1 MPWFPM
7 FIQLRDA
14 PVLIAGGGTVALR
27 KTEKLLPYGPRITVV
42 APDIA
47 PELAALPGLTL
58 CRRPFAESD
67 LQGPPV
73 LVIAAT
79 DDASLNHKISA
90 LCRERRIPVNVVDDP
105 AACGFLFP
113 ALVRRGRLSVGIS
126 TGGASPTAAV
136 WLKER
141 IEHILPPHFGAALDR
156 LEALRPTLK
165 AQVPDEHERA
175 ARFRAAFERE
185 LAVPADDSAALPAG
199 HVALVGAGC
208 GKADLITVR
217 GLRLL
222 RQCTALVYDDLIDD
236 SLLDELPPD
245 AQTFY
250 MGKRSGHHAAPQGEI
265 NAKLIELARAGHRVV
280 RLKGGDP
287 FVFGRGGEEALA
299 LRQAGIDFEV
309 VPGISSA
316 IAIPGEAGIPVTHRG
331 LSREVHIIT
340 AHTKAEEELDYRWY
354 AALEGTLV
362 FLMGLQRLEII
373 ARDLQ
378 AGGMAGDT
386 PAAVISGGNAVH
398 RAAVRAPLCEI
409 AAAARQAGVEAP
421 AIIVVGE
428 VAALDLYNGAI
439 PETE

>member
-1 MPWFPM
+1 MPLFPM
-7 FIQLRDA
+7 FVNLENA
-14 PVLIAGGGTVALR
+14 PVLLAGGGTVALR
-27 KTEKLLPYGPRITVV
+27 KAEKLLPYGAQITVV
-42 APDIA
+42 APDIV

-58 CRRPFAESD
+58 CRRPFEESD
-67 LQGPPV
+67 LQGPPA
-73 LVIAAT
+73 LVIATT
-79 DDASLNHKISA
+79 DDTPLNREIAA
-90 LCRERRIPVNVVDDP
+90 LCKVRRIPVNVVDDLT
-105 AACGFLFP
+105 ACGFVFP
-113 ALVRRGRLSVGIS
+113 ALVNRGRLSVGIS

-141 IEHILPPHFGAALDR
+141 IEALLPLHFADSLER
-156 LEALRPTLK
+156 LEALRPALK
-165 AQVPDEHERA
+165 AREPDEHARA
-175 ARFRAAFERE
+175 ERFRAAFERE
-185 LAVPADDSAALPAG
+185 LAEPAGPAAQTPAG

-236 SLLDELPPD
+236 SLLDELPAD
-245 AQTFY
+245 AMTFY
-250 MGKRSGHHAAPQGEI
+250 MGKRSGRHAAPQGEI

-299 LRQAGIDFEV
+299 LRRAGIDFEV

-316 IAIPGEAGIPVTHRG
+316 IAIPGEAGIPVTHRA

-340 AHTKAEEELDYRWY
+340 AHTKADVTPDYRRY

-362 FLMGLQRLEII
+362 FLMGLQRLEKI
-373 ARDLQ
+373 AADLQ

-386 PAAVISGGNAVH
+386 PAAVISGGNAAH
-398 RAAVRAPLCEI
+398 RAAVRAPLSGI
-409 AAAARQAGVEAP
+409 AAAVRQAGVEAP
-421 AIIVVGE
+421 AVIVVGST
-428 VAALDLYNGAI
+428 AALDLYADI
-439 PETE
+439 Q

>member
-7 FIQLRDA
+7 FVQLKGA
-14 PVLIAGGGTVALR
+14 EALLVGGGTVALR
-27 KTEKLLPYGPRITVV
+27 KAEKLLPYGPHIKVV
-42 APDIA
+42 APDII

-67 LQGPPV
+67 LQGTPA

-79 DDASLNHKISA
+79 DEPALNRNIAA
-90 LCRERRIPVNVVDDP
+90 LCREKRIPVNVVDDP
-105 AACGFLFP
+105 EACGFLFP

-141 IEHILPPHFGAALDR
+141 IESILPPHFGTAMDR
-156 LEALRPTLK
+156 LEALRPALK
-165 AQVPDEHERA
+165 AQVPEERDRA

-185 LAVPADDSAALPAG
+185 LAVPAEPAAESPAG

-208 GKADLITVR
+208 GSADLITVR

-222 RQCTALVYDDLIDD
+222 RQCTALVYDDLIDA
-236 SLLDELPPD
+236 SLLDELP
-245 AQTFY
+245 AGAETFY
-250 MGKRSGHHAAPQGEI
+250 MGKRSGHHAAPQEEI
-265 NAKLIELARAGHRVV
+265 NAKLIELAQAGHRVV

-340 AHTKAEEELDYRWY
+340 AHTRAEERPDYRKY
-354 AALEGTLV
+354 AAMEGTLV
-362 FLMGLQRLEII
+362 FLMGLQRLEKI
-373 ARDLQ
+373 AADLQ

-386 PAAVISGGNAVH
+386 PAAVVSGGNAVH
-398 RAAVRAPLCEI
+398 PAAVRAPLCRI
-409 AAAARQAGVEAP
+409 ARAARTAGVEAP
-421 AIIVVGE
+421 AIILVGN
-428 VAALDLYNGAI
+428 VAALDVYAGLQ
-439 PETE
+439 

>member
-7 FIQLRDA
+7 FVQLNGA
-14 PVLIAGGGTVALR
+14 NALIVGGGKVALR
-27 KTEKLLPYGPRITVV
+27 KAEKLLPYGPRITVV
-42 APDIA
+42 APDFC
-47 PELAALPGLTL
+47 PELEALPGLTF
-58 CRRPFAESD
+58 CRRSFADAD
-67 LQGPPV
+67 LQGPPA

-79 DDASLNHKISA
+79 DDKALNHRISA

-105 AACGFLFP
+105 EACGFLFP

-141 IEHILPPHFGAALDR
+141 IEKLLPPRFADSLDR

-165 AQVPDEHERA
+165 AEVSDEHARA

-185 LAVPADDSAALPAG
+185 LAVPTEPAAQIPAG

-236 SLLDELPPD
+236 GLLDELPAD
-245 AQTFY
+245 ARTFY

-340 AHTKAEEELDYRWY
+340 AHTRAEQQPDYRRY

-362 FLMGLQRLEII
+362 FLMGLQRLEKI
-373 ARDLQ
+373 AADLQ
-378 AGGMAGDT
+378 AGGMAEDI
-386 PAAVISGGNAVH
+386 PAAVVSGGNSAH
-398 RAAVRAPLCEI
+398 RAAVRAPLSGI

-421 AIIVVGE
+421 AVIVVGP
-428 VAALDLYNGAI
+428 VASLDLYADLL
-439 PETE
+439 

>member
-1 MPWFPM
+1 MPLFPM
-7 FIQLRDA
+7 FVNLQNA
-14 PVLIAGGGTVALR
+14 PVLLVGGGTVALR
-27 KTEKLLPYGPRITVV
+27 KAEKLLPYGPHITVV
-42 APDIA
+42 SPAIA

-58 CRRPFAESD
+58 CRRAFAESD
-67 LQGPPV
+67 LQGPPA

-79 DDASLNHKISA
+79 DDASLNHRISA
-90 LCRERRIPVNVVDDP
+90 LCRAQRIPVNVVDDL
-105 AACGFLFP
+105 AACGFVFP
-113 ALVRRGRLSVGIS
+113 ALVQRGRLSVGIC

-141 IEHILPPHFGAALDR
+141 IEALLPPHFAAALDR

-165 AQVPDEHERA
+165 ARVPDEHARA
-175 ARFRAAFERE
+175 ERFRDAFERE
-185 LAVPADDSAALPAG
+185 LAVPAEPAAQTG

-236 SLLDELPPD
+236 SLLDELPAD

-316 IAIPGEAGIPVTHRG
+316 IAIPGEAGIPVTHRA

-340 AHTKAEEELDYRWY
+340 AHTRAEETPDYRRY

-362 FLMGLQRLEII
+362 FLMGLQRLEKI
-373 ARDLQ
+373 AADLQ

-386 PAAVISGGNAVH
+386 PAAVISGGNAAH
-398 RAAVRAPLCEI
+398 RAAVRAPLSGI
-409 AAAARQAGVEAP
+409 AAAARQAGVQAP
-421 AIIVVGE
+421 AVIVVGPT
-428 VAALDLYNGAI
+428 AALDLYADFQ
-439 PETE
+439 

>member
-7 FIQLRDA
+7 FVQLKGA
-14 PVLIAGGGTVALR
+14 EALLVGGGTVALR
-27 KTEKLLPYGPRITVV
+27 KAEKLLPYGPHIKVV
-42 APDIA
+42 APDII

-67 LQGPPV
+67 LQGTPA

-79 DDASLNHKISA
+79 DEPALNRNIAA
-90 LCRERRIPVNVVDDP
+90 LCREKRIPVNVVDDP
-105 AACGFLFP
+105 EACGFLFP

-141 IEHILPPHFGAALDR
+141 IESILPPHFGTALDR
-156 LEALRPTLK
+156 LEALRPALK
-165 AQVPDEHERA
+165 AQVPDERDRA

-185 LAVPADDSAALPAG
+185 LAVPAEPAAESPAG

-208 GKADLITVR
+208 GSADLITVR

-222 RQCTALVYDDLIDD
+222 RQCTALVYDDLIDA
-236 SLLDELPPD
+236 SLLDELP
-245 AQTFY
+245 AGAETFY
-250 MGKRSGHHAAPQGEI
+250 MGKRSGHHAAPQEEI
-265 NAKLIELARAGHRVV
+265 NAKLIELAQAGHRVV

-299 LRQAGIDFEV
+299 LRQACIDFEV

-340 AHTKAEEELDYRWY
+340 AHTRAEERPDYRKY

-362 FLMGLQRLEII
+362 FLMGLQRLETI
-373 ARDLQ
+373 AADLQ

-386 PAAVISGGNAVH
+386 PAAVVSGGNAAH
-398 RAAVRAPLCEI
+398 PAAVRAPLCRI
-409 AAAARQAGVEAP
+409 ARAARTAGVEAP
-421 AIIVVGE
+421 AIILVGN
-428 VAALDLYNGAI
+428 VAALDVYAGLQ
-439 PETE
+439 

>member
-7 FIQLRDA
+7 FVQLKGA
-14 PVLIAGGGTVALR
+14 EALLVGGGTVALR
-27 KTEKLLPYGPRITVV
+27 KAEKLLPYGPHIKVV
-42 APDIA
+42 APDII

-67 LQGPPV
+67 LQGTPA

-79 DDASLNHKISA
+79 DEPALNRNIAA
-90 LCRERRIPVNVVDDP
+90 LCREKRIPVNVVDDP
-105 AACGFLFP
+105 EACGFLFP

-141 IEHILPPHFGAALDR
+141 IESILPPHFGTALDR
-156 LEALRPTLK
+156 LEALRPALK
-165 AQVPDEHERA
+165 AQIPEERDRA

-185 LAVPADDSAALPAG
+185 LAVPARPAAESPAG

-208 GKADLITVR
+208 GSADLITVR

-222 RQCTALVYDDLIDD
+222 RQCTALVYDDLIDA
-236 SLLDELPPD
+236 SLLDELP
-245 AQTFY
+245 AGAETFY
-250 MGKRSGHHAAPQGEI
+250 MGKRSGHHAAPQEEI
-265 NAKLIELARAGHRVV
+265 NAKLIQLAQAGHRVV

-340 AHTKAEEELDYRWY
+340 AHTRAEERPDYRKY

-362 FLMGLQRLEII
+362 FLMGLQRLENI
-373 ARDLQ
+373 AADLQ

-386 PAAVISGGNAVH
+386 PAAVVSGGNAAH
-398 RAAVRAPLCEI
+398 PAAVRAPLCRI
-409 AAAARQAGVEAP
+409 ARAARTAGVEAP
-421 AIIVVGE
+421 AIILVGN
-428 VAALDLYNGAI
+428 VAVLDVYAGLQ
-439 PETE
+439 

>member
-7 FIQLRDA
+7 FVQLKGADA
-14 PVLIAGGGTVALR
+14 LLVGGGTVALR
-27 KTEKLLPYGPRITVV
+27 KAEKLLPYGPRITVV
-42 APDIA
+42 APDII
-47 PELAALPGLTL
+47 PELAVLPGLTL

-67 LQGPPV
+67 LQGTLA

-79 DDASLNHKISA
+79 DDTALNRKIAA
-90 LCRERRIPVNVVDDP
+90 LCREKRIPVNVVDDP
-105 AACGFLFP
+105 EACGFLFP

-141 IEHILPPHFGAALDR
+141 IESILPPHFGTALDR
-156 LEALRPTLK
+156 LEALRPALK
-165 AQVPDEHERA
+165 AQVPDERDRA

-185 LAVPADDSAALPAG
+185 LAVPDEPAAESPAG

-208 GKADLITVR
+208 GSADLITVR

-222 RQCTALVYDDLIDD
+222 RQCTALVYDDLIDA
-236 SLLDELPPD
+236 SLLDELP
-245 AQTFY
+245 AGAETFY
-250 MGKRSGHHAAPQGEI
+250 MGKRSGHHAAPQEEI
-265 NAKLIELARAGHRVV
+265 NAKLIELAQAGHRVV

-340 AHTKAEEELDYRWY
+340 AHTRAEERPDYRKY

-362 FLMGLQRLEII
+362 FLMGLQRLETI
-373 ARDLQ
+373 AADLQ

-386 PAAVISGGNAVH
+386 PAAVVSGGNAAH
-398 RAAVRAPLCEI
+398 PAAVRAPLCRI
-409 AAAARQAGVEAP
+409 ARAARTAGVEAP
-421 AIIVVGE
+421 AIILVGN
-428 VAALDLYNGAI
+428 VAALDVYAGLQ
-439 PETE
+439 

>member
-7 FIQLRDA
+7 FVQLKGADA
-14 PVLIAGGGTVALR
+14 LLVGGGTVALR
-27 KTEKLLPYGPRITVV
+27 KAEKLLPYGPRITVV
-42 APDIA
+42 APDII
-47 PELAALPGLTL
+47 PELAALPGLAL
-58 CRRPFAESD
+58 CRRPFEESD
-67 LQGPPV
+67 LQGHLA

-79 DDASLNHKISA
+79 DDTALNRKIAA
-90 LCRERRIPVNVVDDP
+90 LCREKRIPVNVVDDP
-105 AACGFLFP
+105 EACGFLFP

-141 IEHILPPHFGAALDR
+141 IESILPPHFGAALDR
-156 LEALRPTLK
+156 LEALRPALK
-165 AQVPDEHERA
+165 AQIPEEHDRA

-185 LAVPADDSAALPAG
+185 LAVPVEPNTQTPAG

-236 SLLDELPPD
+236 SLLDELP
-245 AQTFY
+245 AGAETFY
-250 MGKRSGHHAAPQGEI
+250 MGKRSGHHAAPQAEI

-316 IAIPGEAGIPVTHRG
+316 IAIPGEAGIPVTHRAM
-331 LSREVHIIT
+331 SREVHIIT
-340 AHTKAEEELDYRWY
+340 AHTKAEETPDYRRY

-362 FLMGLQRLEII
+362 FLMGLQRLEKI
-373 ARDLQ
+373 AADLQ

-386 PAAVISGGNAVH
+386 PAAVISGGNAAH
-398 RAAVRAPLCEI
+398 RAAVRAPLSGI

-421 AIIVVGE
+421 AVIVVGPT
-428 VAALDLYNGAI
+428 AALDLYADFQ
-439 PETE
+439 

>member
-7 FIQLRDA
+7 FVQLKGA
-14 PVLIAGGGTVALR
+14 EALLVGGGTVALR
-27 KTEKLLPYGPRITVV
+27 KAEKLLPYGPHIKVV
-42 APDIA
+42 APDII

-67 LQGPPV
+67 LQGAPA

-79 DDASLNHKISA
+79 DEPALNRNIAA
-90 LCRERRIPVNVVDDP
+90 LCREKRIPVNVVDDP
-105 AACGFLFP
+105 EACGFLFP

-141 IEHILPPHFGAALDR
+141 IESILPPHFGTALDR
-156 LEALRPTLK
+156 LEAMRPALK
-165 AQVPDEHERA
+165 AQVPDERDRA

-185 LAVPADDSAALPAG
+185 LAVPAEPAAESPAG

-208 GKADLITVR
+208 GSADLITVR

-222 RQCTALVYDDLIDD
+222 RQCTALVYDDLIDA
-236 SLLDELPPD
+236 SLLDELP
-245 AQTFY
+245 AGAETFY
-250 MGKRSGHHAAPQGEI
+250 MGKRSGHHAAPQEEI
-265 NAKLIELARAGHRVV
+265 NAKLIELAQAGHRVV

-340 AHTKAEEELDYRWY
+340 AHTRAEERPDYRKY

-362 FLMGLQRLEII
+362 FLMGLQRLETI
-373 ARDLQ
+373 AADLQ

-386 PAAVISGGNAVH
+386 PAAVVSGGNAAH
-398 RAAVRAPLCEI
+398 PAAVRAPLCRI
-409 AAAARQAGVEAP
+409 ARAARTAGVEAP
-421 AIIVVGE
+421 AIILVGN
-428 VAALDLYNGAI
+428 VAALDVYAGLQ
-439 PETE
+439 

>member
-7 FIQLRDA
+7 FVQLKGA
-14 PVLIAGGGTVALR
+14 EALLVGGGTVALR
-27 KTEKLLPYGPRITVV
+27 KAEKLLPYGPHIKVV
-42 APDIA
+42 APDII

-67 LQGPPV
+67 LQGTPA

-79 DDASLNHKISA
+79 DEPALNRNIAA
-90 LCRERRIPVNVVDDP
+90 LCREKRIPVNVVDDP
-105 AACGFLFP
+105 EACGFLFP

-141 IEHILPPHFGAALDR
+141 IESILPPHFGTALDR
-156 LEALRPTLK
+156 LEALRPALK
-165 AQVPDEHERA
+165 AQIPEERDRA

-185 LAVPADDSAALPAG
+185 LAVPSRPAAESPAG

-208 GKADLITVR
+208 GSADLITVR

-222 RQCTALVYDDLIDD
+222 RQCTALVYDDLIDA
-236 SLLDELPPD
+236 SLLDELP
-245 AQTFY
+245 AGAETFY
-250 MGKRSGHHAAPQGEI
+250 MGKRSGHHAAPQEEI
-265 NAKLIELARAGHRVV
+265 NAKLIELAQAGHRVV

-340 AHTKAEEELDYRWY
+340 AHTRAEERPDYRKY

-362 FLMGLQRLEII
+362 FLMGLQRLETI
-373 ARDLQ
+373 AADLQ

-386 PAAVISGGNAVH
+386 PAAVVSGGNAAH
-398 RAAVRAPLCEI
+398 PAAVRAPLCRI
-409 AAAARQAGVEAP
+409 ARAARTAGVEAP
-421 AIIVVGE
+421 AIILVGN
-428 VAALDLYNGAI
+428 VAALDVYAGLQ
-439 PETE
+439 

>member
-7 FIQLRDA
+7 FVQLKGA
-14 PVLIAGGGTVALR
+14 EALIVGGGTVALR
-27 KTEKLLPYGPRITVV
+27 KAEKLLPYGPHIKVV
-42 APDIA
+42 APDII

-67 LQGPPV
+67 LQGTPA

-79 DDASLNHKISA
+79 DEPALNRNIAA
-90 LCRERRIPVNVVDDP
+90 LCREKRIPVNVVDDP
-105 AACGFLFP
+105 EACGFLFP

-141 IEHILPPHFGAALDR
+141 IESILPPHFGTALDR
-156 LEALRPTLK
+156 LETLRPALK
-165 AQVPDEHERA
+165 AKIPEERDRA

-185 LAVPADDSAALPAG
+185 LAVPAGPAAESPAG

-208 GKADLITVR
+208 GSADLITVR

-222 RQCTALVYDDLIDD
+222 RQCTALVYDDLIDA
-236 SLLDELPPD
+236 SLLDELP
-245 AQTFY
+245 AGAETFY
-250 MGKRSGHHAAPQGEI
+250 MGKRSGHHAAPQEEI
-265 NAKLIELARAGHRVV
+265 NAKLIELAQAGHRVV

-340 AHTKAEEELDYRWY
+340 AHTRAEERPDYRKY
-354 AALEGTLV
+354 AAMEGTLV
-362 FLMGLQRLEII
+362 FLMGLQRLETI
-373 ARDLQ
+373 AADLQ

-386 PAAVISGGNAVH
+386 PAAVVSGGNAAH
-398 RAAVRAPLCEI
+398 PAAVRAPLCRI
-409 AAAARQAGVEAP
+409 ARAARTAGVEAP
-421 AIIVVGE
+421 AIILVGN
-428 VAALDLYNGAI
+428 VAALDVYAGLQ
-439 PETE
+439 

>member
-7 FIQLRDA
+7 FVQLKGA
-14 PVLIAGGGTVALR
+14 EVLLVGGGTVALR
-27 KTEKLLPYGPRITVV
+27 KAEKLLPYGPQITVV
-42 APDIA
+42 APDII
-47 PELAALPGLTL
+47 PELAALPGPTL

-67 LQGPPV
+67 LQKKLA

-79 DDASLNHKISA
+79 DDTDLNRNIAA
-90 LCRERRIPVNVVDDP
+90 LCREKRIPVNVVDDP
-105 AACGFLFP
+105 EACGFLFP

-141 IEHILPPHFGAALDR
+141 IESILPPHFGAALDR
-156 LEALRPTLK
+156 LEALRPTMK
-165 AQVPDEHERA
+165 AQIPDERERA

-185 LAVPADDSAALPAG
+185 LALPAGPAAESPAG

-208 GKADLITVR
+208 GSADLITVR

-222 RQCTALVYDDLIDD
+222 RQCTALVYDDLIDAG
-236 SLLDELPPD
+236 LLDELPAD
-245 AQTFY
+245 AETFY
-250 MGKRSGHHAAPQGEI
+250 MGKRSGRHAAPQEEI

-340 AHTKAEEELDYRWY
+340 AHTKAEEQPDYRKY
-354 AALEGTLV
+354 AAMEGTLV
-362 FLMGLQRLEII
+362 FLMGLQRLEKI
-373 ARDLQ
+373 AADLQ

-386 PAAVISGGNAVH
+386 PAAVISGGNAAH
-398 RAAVRAPLCEI
+398 SAAVRAPLCRI
-409 AAAARQAGVEAP
+409 AETARRAGVEAP
-421 AIIVVGE
+421 AIILVGE
-428 VAALDLYNGAI
+428 VASLDLYGGML
-439 PETE
+439 

>member
-7 FIQLRDA
+7 FVQLKGA
-14 PVLIAGGGTVALR
+14 EALLVGGGTVALR
-27 KTEKLLPYGPRITVV
+27 KAEKLLPYGPHIKVV
-42 APDIA
+42 APDII

-67 LQGPPV
+67 LQGTPA

-79 DDASLNHKISA
+79 DEPALNRNIAA
-90 LCRERRIPVNVVDDP
+90 LCREKRIPVNVVDDP
-105 AACGFLFP
+105 EACGFLFP

-141 IEHILPPHFGAALDR
+141 IESILPPHFGTALDR
-156 LEALRPTLK
+156 LEALRPALK
-165 AQVPDEHERA
+165 AQVPDERDRA

-185 LAVPADDSAALPAG
+185 LAVPDEPAAESPAG

-208 GKADLITVR
+208 GSADLITVR

-222 RQCTALVYDDLIDD
+222 RQCTALVYDDLIDA
-236 SLLDELPPD
+236 SLLDELP
-245 AQTFY
+245 AGAETFY
-250 MGKRSGHHAAPQGEI
+250 MGKRSGHHAAPQEEI
-265 NAKLIELARAGHRVV
+265 NAKLIELAQAGHRVV

-340 AHTKAEEELDYRWY
+340 AHTRAEERPDYRKY

-362 FLMGLQRLEII
+362 FLMGLQRLETI
-373 ARDLQ
+373 AADLQ

-386 PAAVISGGNAVH
+386 PAAVVSGGNAAH
-398 RAAVRAPLCEI
+398 PAAVRAPLCRI
-409 AAAARQAGVEAP
+409 ARAARTAGVEAP
-421 AIIVVGE
+421 AIILVGN
-428 VAALDLYNGAI
+428 VAALDVYAGLQ
-439 PETE
+439 

>member
-7 FIQLRDA
+7 FVQLKGA
-14 PVLIAGGGTVALR
+14 EALLVGGGTVALR
-27 KTEKLLPYGPRITVV
+27 KAEKLLPYGPHIKVV
-42 APDIA
+42 APDII

-58 CRRPFAESD
+58 CRRPFEEKD
-67 LQGPPV
+67 LQGTPA

-79 DDASLNHKISA
+79 DAPALNRNIAA
-90 LCRERRIPVNVVDDP
+90 LCREKRIPVNVVDDP
-105 AACGFLFP
+105 EACGFFFP

-141 IEHILPPHFGAALDR
+141 IESILPPHFGTALDR
-156 LEALRPTLK
+156 LEALRPALK
-165 AQVPDEHERA
+165 AQIPEGRDRA
-175 ARFRAAFERE
+175 ARFRAAFEQE
-185 LAVPADDSAALPAG
+185 LAVPAEPAAESPAG

-208 GKADLITVR
+208 GSADLITVR

-222 RQCTALVYDDLIDD
+222 RQCTALVYDDLIDA
-236 SLLDELPPD
+236 SLLDELP
-245 AQTFY
+245 AGAETFY
-250 MGKRSGHHAAPQGEI
+250 MGKRSGHHAAPQEEI
-265 NAKLIELARAGHRVV
+265 NAKLIELAQAGHRVV

-340 AHTKAEEELDYRWY
+340 AHTRAEERPDYRKY

-362 FLMGLQRLEII
+362 FLMGLQRLEEI
-373 ARDLQ
+373 AADLQ

-386 PAAVISGGNAVH
+386 PAAVVSGGNAAH
-398 RAAVRAPLCEI
+398 PAAVRAPLCRI
-409 AAAARQAGVEAP
+409 ARAARTAGVEAP
-421 AIIVVGE
+421 AIILVGN
-428 VAALDLYNGAI
+428 VAALDVYAGLQ
-439 PETE
+439 

>member
-7 FIQLRDA
+7 FVQLKGA
-14 PVLIAGGGTVALR
+14 EALLVGGGTVALR
-27 KTEKLLPYGPRITVV
+27 KAEKLLPYGPHIKVV
-42 APDIA
+42 APDII

-67 LQGPPV
+67 LQGTPA

-79 DDASLNHKISA
+79 DEPALNRNIAA
-90 LCRERRIPVNVVDDP
+90 LCRGKRIPVNVVDDP
-105 AACGFLFP
+105 EACSFLFP

-141 IEHILPPHFGAALDR
+141 IESILPPHFGTALDR
-156 LEALRPTLK
+156 LEALRPALK
-165 AQVPDEHERA
+165 AQIPEERDRA

-185 LAVPADDSAALPAG
+185 LAVPAVPAAESPAG

-208 GKADLITVR
+208 GSADLITVR

-222 RQCTALVYDDLIDD
+222 RQCTALVYDDLIDA
-236 SLLDELPPD
+236 SLLDELP
-245 AQTFY
+245 AGAETFY
-250 MGKRSGHHAAPQGEI
+250 MGKRSGHHAAPQEEI
-265 NAKLIELARAGHRVV
+265 NAKLIELAQAGHRVV

-340 AHTKAEEELDYRWY
+340 AHTRAEERPDYRKY

-362 FLMGLQRLEII
+362 FLMGLQRLETI
-373 ARDLQ
+373 AADLQ

-386 PAAVISGGNAVH
+386 PAAVVSGGNAAH
-398 RAAVRAPLCEI
+398 PAAVRAPLCRI
-409 AAAARQAGVEAP
+409 ARAARTAGVEAP
-421 AIIVVGE
+421 AIILVGN
-428 VAALDLYNGAI
+428 VAALDVYAGLQ
-439 PETE
+439 

>member
-7 FIQLRDA
+7 FVQLKGA
-14 PVLIAGGGTVALR
+14 EVLLVGGGTVALR
-27 KTEKLLPYGPRITVV
+27 KAEKLLPYGPQITVV
-42 APDIA
+42 APDII
-47 PELAALPGLTL
+47 PELAALPGPTL

-67 LQGPPV
+67 LQEKLA

-79 DDASLNHKISA
+79 DDTALNRNIAA
-90 LCRERRIPVNVVDDP
+90 LCREKRIPVNVVDDP
-105 AACGFLFP
+105 EACGFLFP
-113 ALVRRGRLSVGIS
+113 ALVQRGRLSVGIS

-141 IEHILPPHFGAALDR
+141 IESILPSHFGAALDR
-156 LEALRPTLK
+156 LEALRPALK
-165 AQVPDEHERA
+165 AQIPDEHDRA

-185 LAVPADDSAALPAG
+185 LALPATPAAESPAG

-208 GKADLITVR
+208 GSADLITVR

-222 RQCTALVYDDLIDD
+222 RQCTALVYDDLIDAG
-236 SLLDELPPD
+236 LLDELP
-245 AQTFY
+245 AGAETFY
-250 MGKRSGHHAAPQGEI
+250 MGKRSGHHAAPQEEI

-340 AHTKAEEELDYRWY
+340 AHTRAEEQPDYRKY

-362 FLMGLQRLEII
+362 FLMGLQRLEKI
-373 ARDLQ
+373 AADLQ

-386 PAAVISGGNAVH
+386 PAAVVSGGNAAH
-398 RAAVRAPLCEI
+398 PAAVRAPLCRI
-409 AAAARQAGVEAP
+409 AETARRAGVEAP
-421 AIIVVGE
+421 AIILVGA
-428 VAALDLYNGAI
+428 VASLDLYGGI
-439 PETE
+439 S

>member
-7 FIQLRDA
+7 FVQLKGADA
-14 PVLIAGGGTVALR
+14 LLVGGGTVALR
-27 KTEKLLPYGPRITVV
+27 KAEKLLPYGPRITVV
-42 APDIA
+42 APDII
-47 PELAALPGLTL
+47 PELAALPGLAL
-58 CRRPFAESD
+58 CRRPFEESD
-67 LQGPPV
+67 LQGTLA

-79 DDASLNHKISA
+79 DDTALNRKIAA
-90 LCRERRIPVNVVDDP
+90 LCREKRIPVNVVDDP
-105 AACGFLFP
+105 EACGFLFP

-141 IEHILPPHFGAALDR
+141 IESILPPHFGAALDR
-156 LEALRPTLK
+156 LEALRPALK
-165 AQVPDEHERA
+165 AQIPEEHDRA

-185 LAVPADDSAALPAG
+185 LAVSAGPAAERPAG

-208 GKADLITVR
+208 GSADLITVR

-222 RQCTALVYDDLIDD
+222 RQCTALVYDDLIDA
-236 SLLDELPPD
+236 SLLDELP
-245 AQTFY
+245 AEAATFY
-250 MGKRSGHHAAPQGEI
+250 MGKRSGHHAAPQEEI
-265 NAKLIELARAGHRVV
+265 NAKLIELAQAGHRVV

-299 LRQAGIDFEV
+299 LQQAGISFEV

-331 LSREVHIIT
+331 MSREVHIIT
-340 AHTKAEEELDYRWY
+340 AHTKAEEQPDYRKY

-362 FLMGLQRLEII
+362 FLMGLQRLEKI
-373 ARDLQ
+373 AADLQ

-386 PAAVISGGNAVH
+386 PAAVVSGGNAAH
-398 RAAVRAPLCEI
+398 PAAVRAPLCRI
-409 AAAARQAGVEAP
+409 AEAARRAEVEAP
-421 AIIVVGE
+421 AIILVGN
-428 VAALDLYNGAI
+428 VAALDVYAGPL
-439 PETE
+439 

>member
-7 FIQLRDA
+7 FVQLKGA
-14 PVLIAGGGTVALR
+14 EALLVGGGTVALR
-27 KTEKLLPYGPRITVV
+27 KAEKLLPYGPHIKVV
-42 APDIA
+42 APDII

-67 LQGPPV
+67 LQGTPA

-79 DDASLNHKISA
+79 DEPALNRNIAA
-90 LCRERRIPVNVVDDP
+90 LCREKRIPVNVVDDP
-105 AACGFLFP
+105 EACGFLFP

-141 IEHILPPHFGAALDR
+141 IESILPPHFGTALDR
-156 LEALRPTLK
+156 LEALRPALK
-165 AQVPDEHERA
+165 AQVPDERDRA

-185 LAVPADDSAALPAG
+185 LAVPAEPAAESPAG

-208 GKADLITVR
+208 GSADLITVR

-222 RQCTALVYDDLIDD
+222 RQCTALVYDDLIDA
-236 SLLDELPPD
+236 SLLDELP
-245 AQTFY
+245 AGAETFY
-250 MGKRSGHHAAPQGEI
+250 MGKRSGHHAAPQEEI
-265 NAKLIELARAGHRVV
+265 NAKLIELAQAGHRVV

-340 AHTKAEEELDYRWY
+340 AHTRAEERPDYRKY

-362 FLMGLQRLEII
+362 FLMGLQRLETI
-373 ARDLQ
+373 AADLQ

-386 PAAVISGGNAVH
+386 PAAVVSGGNAAH
-398 RAAVRAPLCEI
+398 PAAVRAPLCRI
-409 AAAARQAGVEAP
+409 ARAARTAGVEAP
-421 AIIVVGE
+421 AIILVGN
-428 VAALDLYNGAI
+428 VAALDVYAGLQ
-439 PETE
+439 

>member
-7 FIQLRDA
+7 FVQLKGA
-14 PVLIAGGGTVALR
+14 EALLVGGGTVALR
-27 KTEKLLPYGPRITVV
+27 KAEKLLPYGPHIKVV
-42 APDIA
+42 APDII

-67 LQGPPV
+67 LQGTPA

-79 DDASLNHKISA
+79 DEPALNRNIAA
-90 LCRERRIPVNVVDDP
+90 LCREKRIPVNVVDDP
-105 AACGFLFP
+105 EACGFLFP

-141 IEHILPPHFGAALDR
+141 IESILPPHFGTALDR
-156 LEALRPTLK
+156 LEAMRPALK
-165 AQVPDEHERA
+165 AQIPEERDRA

-185 LAVPADDSAALPAG
+185 LAVPARPAAESPAG

-208 GKADLITVR
+208 GSADLITVR

-222 RQCTALVYDDLIDD
+222 RQCTALVYDDLIDA
-236 SLLDELPPD
+236 SLLDELP
-245 AQTFY
+245 AGAETFY
-250 MGKRSGHHAAPQGEI
+250 MGKRSGHHAAPQEEI
-265 NAKLIELARAGHRVV
+265 NAKLIELAQAGHRVV

-340 AHTKAEEELDYRWY
+340 AHTRAEERPDYRKY

-362 FLMGLQRLEII
+362 FLMGLQRLETI
-373 ARDLQ
+373 AADLQ

-386 PAAVISGGNAVH
+386 PAAVVSGGNAAH
-398 RAAVRAPLCEI
+398 PAAVRAPLCRI
-409 AAAARQAGVEAP
+409 ARAARTAGVEAP
-421 AIIVVGE
+421 AIILVGN
-428 VAALDLYNGAI
+428 VAALDVYAGLQ
-439 PETE
+439 

>member
-7 FIQLRDA
+7 FVQLKGA
-14 PVLIAGGGTVALR
+14 EALLVGGGTVALR
-27 KTEKLLPYGPRITVV
+27 KAEKLLPYGPHIKVV
-42 APDIA
+42 APDII

-67 LQGPPV
+67 LQGTPA

-79 DDASLNHKISA
+79 DEPALNRNIAA
-90 LCRERRIPVNVVDDP
+90 LCREKRIPVNVVDDP
-105 AACGFLFP
+105 EACGFLFP

-141 IEHILPPHFGAALDR
+141 IESILPPHFGTALDR
-156 LEALRPTLK
+156 LEALRPALK
-165 AQVPDEHERA
+165 AQIPEERDRA

-185 LAVPADDSAALPAG
+185 LAVPAEPAAESPAG

-208 GKADLITVR
+208 GSADLITVR

-222 RQCTALVYDDLIDD
+222 RQCTALVYDDLIDA
-236 SLLDELPPD
+236 SLLDELP
-245 AQTFY
+245 AGAETFY
-250 MGKRSGHHAAPQGEI
+250 MGKRSGHHAAPQEEI
-265 NAKLIELARAGHRVV
+265 NAKLIELAQAGHRVV

-299 LRQAGIDFEV
+299 LRQACIDFEV

-340 AHTKAEEELDYRWY
+340 AHTRAEERPDYRKY

-362 FLMGLQRLEII
+362 FLMGLQRLETI
-373 ARDLQ
+373 AADLQ

-386 PAAVISGGNAVH
+386 PAAVVSGGNAAH
-398 RAAVRAPLCEI
+398 PAAVRAPLCRI
-409 AAAARQAGVEAP
+409 ARAARTAGVEAP
-421 AIIVVGE
+421 AIILVGN
-428 VAALDLYNGAI
+428 VAALDVYAGLQ
-439 PETE
+439 